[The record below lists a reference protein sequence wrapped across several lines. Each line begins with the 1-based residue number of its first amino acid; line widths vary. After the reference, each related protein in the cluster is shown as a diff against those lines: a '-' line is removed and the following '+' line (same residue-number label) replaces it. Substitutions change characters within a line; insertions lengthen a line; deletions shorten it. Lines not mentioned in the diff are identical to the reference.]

1 MSDFPDVFADGF
13 SISAN
18 PLAITLTL
26 TRSEPT
32 GEPGVHEEPRSI
44 VARVRLSPG
53 MAAGLG
59 GALTQASTARVQGP
73 EQAETTKH

>member
-1 MSDFPDVFADGF
+1 MADYPDVFADGF

-18 PLAITLTL
+18 PLAVTLTL

-32 GEPGVHEEPRSI
+32 GKPGVHAEPRSI
-44 VARVRLSPG
+44 VVRVRLSPG

-59 GALTQASTARVQGP
+59 SALSQASTARVQSP

>member
-1 MSDFPDVFADGF
+1 MADYPDVFADGF

-26 TRSEPT
+26 TRSDPT

-53 MAAGLG
+53 MAAALG
-59 GALTQASTARVQGP
+59 DALSEASTARVQSP

>member
-1 MSDFPDVFADGF
+1 MADYPDVFADGF

-18 PLAITLTL
+18 TLAITLTL
-26 TRSEPT
+26 TRSDPT

-53 MAAGLG
+53 MAAALG
-59 GALTQASTARVQGP
+59 GALSEASTARVQSP

>member
-1 MSDFPDVFADGF
+1 MADHPDVFADGF

-18 PLAITLTL
+18 PLAVTLTL

-53 MAAGLG
+53 MAGRLG
-59 GALTQASTARVQGP
+59 SALSQASTARVPRP
-73 EQAETTKH
+73 EEAETTKH

>member
-1 MSDFPDVFADGF
+1 MAEYPDVFADGF

-18 PLAITLTL
+18 PLGVTVTL
-26 TRSEPT
+26 TRSDPT
-32 GEPGVHEEPRSI
+32 GEPGMHEEPKSI

-59 GALTQASTARVQGP
+59 SALSQASTVTVQGP

>member
-1 MSDFPDVFADGF
+1 MADYPDVFADGF

-18 PLAITLTL
+18 PLAVTLTL

-59 GALTQASTARVQGP
+59 AALSQASTARVQRP
-73 EQAETTKH
+73 EEAETTKH